1 MFWGFLLLLLGV
13 LMLLEELGIIYGDF
27 WDYFWP
33 VALIAL
39 GISMILKYRKP
50 QRPPQ

>member
-1 MFWGFLLLLLGV
+1 MFIGFLILLLGV
-13 LMLLEELGIIYGDF
+13 LMLLDRLGILQGNF

-39 GISMILKYRKP
+39 GASMLIKNR
-50 QRPPQ
+50 RTGT

>member
-1 MFWGFLLLLLGV
+1 MFIGFLILLLGI
-13 LMLLEELGIIYGDF
+13 LMLLERLGVIHGGF

-39 GISMILKYRKP
+39 GISMVFERRKSKW
-50 QRPPQ
+50 

>member
-1 MFWGFLLLLLGV
+1 MFIGFLILLLGV
-13 LMLLEELGIIYGDF
+13 LMLLDQFGIIHGHF

-39 GISMILKYRKP
+39 GASMVLKHRKTNF
-50 QRPPQ
+50 